1 MFFLKLLNRDGGYHA
16 FSIRKFT
23 KGYFLMNIVFGF
35 IILLG
40 IIGLVSW
47 FFTVY
52 NGLVQ
57 VRENIKKSWANIDVL
72 LMQRSDEI
80 PKLIK
85 TVKAFATH
93 EKEMFDSVMAA
104 REKYLG
110 ASSVGEKADAD
121 NMLSGA
127 LKSVF
132 ALSEAY
138 PELRS
143 NENFIQF
150 QNRISGLENEIAD
163 RREFYNESVNNYN
176 IRIQSLPD
184 VWIAGPMGLQQE
196 EMFEVP
202 VEKKDDVDIDL
213 DDLYGDKGSDQQ

>member
-1 MFFLKLLNRDGGYHA
+1 
-16 FSIRKFT
+16 
-23 KGYFLMNIVFGF
+23 MNIVVGF
-35 IILLG
+35 IFILV

-47 FFTVY
+47 FFTIY
-52 NGLVQ
+52 NGLIQ

-85 TVKAFATH
+85 TVKAFAKH
-93 EKEMFDSVMAA
+93 EKKMFDSVMSA

-110 ASSVGEKADAD
+110 AGTLAEKADAD
-121 NMLSGA
+121 NQITNA

-132 ALSEAY
+132 ALSESY

-143 NENFIQF
+143 NENFLQF

-163 RREFYNESVNNYN
+163 RRELYNESVYNHN

-184 VWIAGPMGLQQE
+184 VIIANAMALKQE

-202 VEKKDDVDIDL
+202 ESKKDDISIDL
-213 DDLYGDKGSDQQ
+213 DDLYGDDISDSEE

>member
-1 MFFLKLLNRDGGYHA
+1 
-16 FSIRKFT
+16 
-23 KGYFLMNIVFGF
+23 MNIVFGF

-184 VWIAGPMGLQQE
+184 VWIAGSMGLQQE

-202 VEKKDDVDIDL
+202 VEKKEDVDIDL
-213 DDLYGDKGSDQQ
+213 DNLYGDKGSEQQ

>member
-1 MFFLKLLNRDGGYHA
+1 
-16 FSIRKFT
+16 
-23 KGYFLMNIVFGF
+23 MNIVFGF

-85 TVKAFATH
+85 TVKAFSTH

-138 PELRS
+138 PKLRS

-184 VWIAGPMGLQQE
+184 VWISGPMGLQQE
-196 EMFEVP
+196 EMFEVS
-202 VEKKDDVDIDL
+202 VEKKEDVNIDL
-213 DDLYGDKGSDQQ
+213 DDLYGDKGSNQQ

>member
-1 MFFLKLLNRDGGYHA
+1 
-16 FSIRKFT
+16 
-23 KGYFLMNIVFGF
+23 MNIVFGF

-47 FFTVY
+47 FFMVY

-150 QNRISGLENEIAD
+150 QNRISDLENEIAD

-202 VEKKDDVDIDL
+202 VEKKEDVDIDL

>member
-1 MFFLKLLNRDGGYHA
+1 M
-16 FSIRKFT
+16 S
-23 KGYFLMNIVFGF
+23 IVFSF

-52 NGLVQ
+52 NGMVQ

-176 IRIQSLPD
+176 IRIHSLPD
-184 VWIAGPMGLQQE
+184 AWIAGPMGLQQE

>member
-1 MFFLKLLNRDGGYHA
+1 M
-16 FSIRKFT
+16 S
-23 KGYFLMNIVFGF
+23 IVFSF

-202 VEKKDDVDIDL
+202 VEKKEDVDIDL

>member
-1 MFFLKLLNRDGGYHA
+1 
-16 FSIRKFT
+16 
-23 KGYFLMNIVFGF
+23 
-35 IILLG
+35 
-40 IIGLVSW
+40 
-47 FFTVY
+47 
-52 NGLVQ
+52 
-57 VRENIKKSWANIDVL
+57 
-72 LMQRSDEI
+72 
-80 PKLIK
+80 
-85 TVKAFATH
+85 
-93 EKEMFDSVMAA
+93 
-104 REKYLG
+104 
-110 ASSVGEKADAD
+110 
-121 NMLSGA
+121 MLSDA

-184 VWIAGPMGLQQE
+184 VWIACSMGLQQE

-202 VEKKDDVDIDL
+202 VEKKEDVDIDR

>member
-1 MFFLKLLNRDGGYHA
+1 
-16 FSIRKFT
+16 
-23 KGYFLMNIVFGF
+23 MNIVFGF
-35 IILLG
+35 IMLLG

-52 NGLVQ
+52 NGLVH

-202 VEKKDDVDIDL
+202 VEKKEDVDIDL
-213 DDLYGDKGSDQQ
+213 DDLYGDKGSGQQ

>member
-1 MFFLKLLNRDGGYHA
+1 
-16 FSIRKFT
+16 
-23 KGYFLMNIVFGF
+23 MNIVFGF

-40 IIGLVSW
+40 IIGLLSW

-202 VEKKDDVDIDL
+202 VEKKEDVDINL
-213 DDLYGDKGSDQQ
+213 DDLYVDKGSNQQ

>member
-1 MFFLKLLNRDGGYHA
+1 
-16 FSIRKFT
+16 
-23 KGYFLMNIVFGF
+23 MNIVVGF
-35 IILLG
+35 IFILV

-47 FFTVY
+47 FFTIY
-52 NGLVQ
+52 NGLIQ

-85 TVKAFATH
+85 TVKAFAKH
-93 EKEMFDSVMAA
+93 EKKMFDSVMSA

-110 ASSVGEKADAD
+110 AGTLAEKADAD
-121 NMLSGA
+121 NQITNA

-132 ALSEAY
+132 ALSESY

-143 NENFIQF
+143 NENFLQF
-150 QNRISGLENEIAD
+150 QNRISGMENEIAD
-163 RREFYNESVNNYN
+163 RRELYNESVYNHN

-184 VWIAGPMGLQQE
+184 VIIANAMALKQE
-196 EMFEVP
+196 EMFEVA
-202 VEKKDDVDIDL
+202 ESKKDDISIDL
-213 DDLYGDKGSDQQ
+213 DDLYGDDISDSEE

>member
-1 MFFLKLLNRDGGYHA
+1 
-16 FSIRKFT
+16 
-23 KGYFLMNIVFGF
+23 MNIVFGF

-150 QNRISGLENEIAD
+150 QNRISDLENEIAD

-184 VWIAGPMGLQQE
+184 VWIAGSMGLQQE

-202 VEKKDDVDIDL
+202 VEKKEDVDIDL
-213 DDLYGDKGSDQQ
+213 DNLYGDKGSDQQ